1 MGFRQR
7 FKRNQV
13 EEAVIATL
21 KGDPDAAGPSL
32 RIRMKRLFDADREQ
46 SLNELGSGTIQ
57 YAFFSDDAPGSGV
70 EVWFSPYEA
79 FAVLIAL
86 RILAHG
92 WPQST
97 VVRMMRRVR
106 KDLQNEHR
114 RMMEQDPGRL
124 FNQEAL
130 RREASPGLAFTG
142 STEPVF
148 LAITAAESVDRREP
162 KRGLKGFAVCR
173 GRDRL
178 MEFILK
184 DMPVGMVTTSLEL
197 SNAAHRLAANLAR
210 TQPSR
215 RGRAG

>member
-21 KGDPDAAGPSL
+21 KVDPDADGPGL
-32 RIRMKRLFDADREQ
+32 RIRMKRLFDADRELIAGQ
-46 SLNELGSGTIQ
+46 RGSGAVR
-57 YAFFSDDAPGSGV
+57 YAFYSADAPGSGV

-97 VVRMMRRVR
+97 VVRIMRRVR
-106 KDLQNEHR
+106 KDLENEHR
-114 RMMEQDPGRL
+114 RIMEQDAGRL
-124 FNQEAL
+124 FEQEAL
-130 RREASPGLAFTG
+130 RREARTGLVVTD
-142 STEPVF
+142 STDPVF
-148 LAITAAESVDRREP
+148 LAITAAESLSRREP

-173 GRDRL
+173 GRDQL
-178 MEFILK
+178 MDFILK

-197 SNAAHRLAANLAR
+197 SSAAHRLAANLGQ

>member
-1 MGFRQR
+1 MGFRPQ

-21 KGDPDAAGPSL
+21 EGDPNAAGSSL
-32 RIRMKRLFDADREQ
+32 RICMKRLFDADREL
-46 SLNELGSGTIQ
+46 SLDEPGSAPIQ

-79 FAVLIAL
+79 FAILIAL

-97 VVRMMRRVR
+97 VVRVMRRVR
-106 KDLQNEHR
+106 KDLEKEHR
-114 RMMEQDPGRL
+114 RIMEQDAERL
-124 FNQEAL
+124 FDDETL
-130 RREASPGLAFTG
+130 GRVASPGLMSTG
-142 STEPVF
+142 STDPVF
-148 LAITAAESVDRREP
+148 LAITAAESLAKPR
-162 KRGLKGFAVCR
+162 RGLKGFAVCR
-173 GRDRL
+173 GQDRL

-184 DMPVGMVTTSLEL
+184 KMPVGMVTTSLEL
-197 SNAAHRLAANLAR
+197 SNAAHRLAANLAQ

-215 RGRAG
+215 RGRMG

>member
-1 MGFRQR
+1 MGFCQR

-21 KGDPDAAGPSL
+21 AGDHNATGPSL
-32 RIRMKRLFDADREQ
+32 RIRMKRLFDADREL
-46 SLNELGSGTIQ
+46 SLEEPGSATIQ

-79 FAVLIAL
+79 FAILIAL

-97 VVRMMRRVR
+97 VVRIMRRVR
-106 KDLQNEHR
+106 KDLENEHR
-114 RMMEQDPGRL
+114 RIMEQGAEGM
-124 FNQEAL
+124 FSGKAL
-130 RREASPGLAFTG
+130 EQEASPGLIFTE
-142 STEPVF
+142 STDPVF
-148 LAITAAESVDRREP
+148 LAITAAESLAKPR
-162 KRGLKGFAVCR
+162 RGLKGFAVCR
-173 GRDRL
+173 GQDRL

-184 DMPVGMVTTSLEL
+184 EMPVGMVTTSLEL
-197 SNAAHRLAANLAR
+197 SNAAHRLAANLAQ

-215 RGRAG
+215 RGRMG

>member
-1 MGFRQR
+1 MGFRPR

-21 KGDPDAAGPSL
+21 EDDPDAAGPSL
-32 RIRMKRLFDADREQ
+32 RIRMKRLFDADREL
-46 SLNELGSGTIQ
+46 SLDEPGSATIQ

-79 FAVLIAL
+79 FAILIAL

-97 VVRMMRRVR
+97 VVRVMRRVR
-106 KDLQNEHR
+106 KDLENEHR
-114 RMMEQDPGRL
+114 RIMEQDAGRL
-124 FNQEAL
+124 FEQEAL
-130 RREASPGLAFTG
+130 RREARTRLVVTD
-142 STEPVF
+142 STDPVF
-148 LAITAAESVDRREP
+148 LAITAAESLSRREP

-173 GRDRL
+173 GRDQL
-178 MEFILK
+178 MDFILK

-197 SNAAHRLAANLAR
+197 SSAAHRLAANLGQ